1 MLMKEAAITIKF
13 PAPLPAE
20 VVCPIC
26 STEEN
31 KRGNGCKVCNFNGVL
46 NITVDAKIPIQRGHI
61 IQYISEN
68 LQTVSRELTKFS
80 GLVPQVETIEVIEKE
95 IGQYEI
101 VQVSSMGGS
110 VWIANRLDELQP
122 PMYFFNHNDLSNF
135 TKEGE
140 TYE

>member
-1 MLMKEAAITIKF
+1 MKEAAITIKF

-31 KRGNGCKVCNFNGVL
+31 IRGKGCKVCNFNGVL

-80 GLVPQVETIEVIEKE
+80 GLVPQVETIGVIEKE
-95 IGQYEI
+95 TGQYEI
-101 VQVSSMGGS
+101 VQISSMGGS

-122 PMYFFNHNDLSNF
+122 PMYFFNHKDLSHF

-140 TYE
+140 NYE